1 VYHLESWGRGIIWSR
16 RVLSVGVC
24 IIWNGKVSFVVG
36 EYHQEGCVSSGWGGY
51 HPEQESIIWIGEGVI
66 YLREKSII

>member
-1 VYHLESWGRGIIWSR
+1 VRI
-16 RVLSVGVC
+16 VVC
-24 IIWNGKVSFVVG
+24 KNEASFDK
-36 EYHQEGCVSSGWGGY
+36 YHQEGCVSSGRGVY